1 MRHCN
6 QEGGVM
12 DALTGSLLGALVF
25 SLGAVIG
32 HFDGHSTAAI
42 ECERLG
48 AFYVYDKVFECKI
61 KGK

>member
-1 MRHCN
+1 
-6 QEGGVM
+6 M

-32 HFDGHSTAAI
+32 YFDGHSTAAL

-48 AFYVYDKVFECKI
+48 AFYVSDKVFECKL